1 MKKLLQGFRLR
12 VLLGFKLGSSGM
24 KLLQGFGC
32 SFKGWHEEGFACSYC
47 KVR

>member
-24 KLLQGFGC
+24 KLLQGFWVFLQGV
-32 SFKGWHEEGFACSYC
+32 A
-47 KVR
+47 